1 MFPEL
6 IQLPSQSHF
15 LDPIVLSVKV
25 ASLSLILHL
34 LIGTLLGYLLSLER
48 FPFRGVLDMFVTLPL
63 VFPPIA
69 IGFFLLLLFGR
80 DGWLGSWMSTLFN
93 FEVIFSFWG
102 VLLASFIAGLP
113 LIVKPVQSA
122 IESSAKNLKEAAY
135 TLGKS
140 ELETMLFVVIPT
152 IKKSLIAGLILAFGR
167 SLGEVG
173 ITLMLGG
180 NIVGKTDTISLA
192 IYNAVFDGDFETAVI
207 MSVILGVVSLGVFFA
222 LRRLSAI

>member
-6 IQLPSQSHF
+6 IQLPSQSQF
-15 LDPIVLSVKV
+15 MDPIVLSVKV

-34 LIGTLLGYLLSLER
+34 TFGTLLGYLLSLER
-48 FPFRGVLDMFVTLPL
+48 MPFRGVLDIFVTLPL

-69 IGFFLLLLFGR
+69 IGFFLLLLLGR
-80 DGWLGSWMSTLFN
+80 DGWLGSWMSTALGL
-93 FEVIFSFWG
+93 ELIFSFWG

-122 IESSAKNLKEAAY
+122 IESSAKNLREAAY
-135 TLGKS
+135 TLGKN
-140 ELETMLFVVIPT
+140 EWQTFVFVILPT

-192 IYNAVFDGDFETAVI
+192 IYNAVFDGDFHTAVI
-207 MSVILGVVSLGVFFA
+207 MSAILGTISIGVFFA